1 MNSVLAAIRLF
12 RPVNLLLGALAVAV
26 SAALVDA
33 LDQVVLLIKGILVV
47 VSLIAAANAFNDYHD
62 LEADRINQTNRP
74 LPKGDLSPKTALILS
89 ILLFLMGAGISFTM
103 NTESFIIAAV
113 VALPL
118 MVVYSLWL
126 KGSVLIGNIIV
137 AAILGLAFLFVGA
150 LFSELNRMITPSLLA
165 FGFTVVREFI
175 KDMADAE
182 GDRAAGLTTFPV
194 KFGLETSAR
203 VAIVITTLFMALL
216 AVPYLMNIYS
226 EKYLVAA
233 ILGIGIPLAYII
245 SLLVKSPSSNNCH
258 TASQILK
265 LSVFLGLLAIYVG

>member
-89 ILLFLMGAGISFTM
+89 I
-103 NTESFIIAAV
+103 IAAV

-118 MVVYSLWL
+118 MVIYSLWL

-137 AAILGLAFLFVGA
+137 AAIIGLAFLFVGA

-265 LSVFLGLLAIYVG
+265 LSVFLGLLAIYLG